1 MGEVFSAVRSDGQ
14 FDQKVAIKLV
24 RSTAASGV
32 VLDHFRN
39 ERQILAGLDH
49 PNIARLLDGGT
60 TEDGT
65 PYIVMELVTGK
76 PIDEYCDSRKLSISH
91 RLELFRQVC
100 AAVQYAHQHLI
111 VHRDIKPGNIL
122 VTEDGTPK
130 LLDFGIARIFD
141 ASGIVAAT
149 QYRSF
154 TPDYASP
161 EQLRGEPLS
170 TATDLYSLGVVLYHL
185 LTGRS
190 PYRVDHRA
198 PGKLATAI
206 TKDEPERPSTSVT
219 RAETGST
226 QEFLSENRET
236 TPVLLQKR
244 LSGDLDYIL
253 LKALRKEPELRYS
266 SVEQFSEDLHRHL
279 ERRPVL
285 ARKGTWNYRAGK
297 FIRRNRAAVAAAGLV
312 TATLIAGLVVTLR
325 EIRIAEANRRKAD
338 SHFNDVRKLA
348 NSLIFDVH
356 DSIQTLPGATD
367 SRKLILE
374 KAVTYL
380 DSLAADSQ
388 KDTSLMRDL
397 VVGYSRIAE
406 LEGNPSFPNLGDTK
420 ASLESYAKAL
430 SLEEELVRIYP
441 KSETDR
447 LNLAELYENLG
458 EVHMA
463 GTGNISEAVRYS
475 RLSLQILDKEIAE
488 KPDDVKILGR
498 IVSVY
503 RNLGLL
509 QVGNGLTGAS
519 GSVTAGIDALEKALA
534 FDRHALELKPT
545 DIQFRA
551 EGAGIQ
557 IALGDAY
564 LKLGDRPAAER
575 SFRESL
581 DIFNMLDPKGENIRV
596 TMNRAVIIT
605 KVGDALMIEGKYP
618 QALGFYKEGQLVGE
632 KLLARDPHN
641 ETAQSHSIVIH
652 GQVGLALTHLGRF
665 SESNQEFRKSLAISA
680 NPAERTAIVR
690 VIRATVG
697 IWFAQ
702 SLMHQGKPAEAAAE
716 FAKSKAGFASL
727 GNADALDL
735 RTRTY
740 LCAAQMQYG
749 GALAAQRKFVQAQK
763 ELEPAIETLE
773 KLAGAAPP
781 SQELQYTLAEAY
793 NQQGILFVSRA
804 RIAASKDERTADW
817 KAAKSWFEK
826 SSAIWDKVKNP
837 ARLSTYGLEV
847 SLPGEVSQRI
857 AECDANLRPP
867 QNSAK

>member
-1 MGEVFSAVRSDGQ
+1 MPLPSSINTQGRKIGHYTVLEQIGVGGMGEVFSAVRSDGQ

-325 EIRIAEANRRKAD
+325 EIRIAE
-338 SHFNDVRKLA
+338 
-348 NSLIFDVH
+348 
-356 DSIQTLPGATD
+356 
-367 SRKLILE
+367 
-374 KAVTYL
+374 
-380 DSLAADSQ
+380 
-388 KDTSLMRDL
+388 
-397 VVGYSRIAE
+397 
-406 LEGNPSFPNLGDTK
+406 
-420 ASLESYAKAL
+420 
-430 SLEEELVRIYP
+430 
-441 KSETDR
+441 
-447 LNLAELYENLG
+447 
-458 EVHMA
+458 
-463 GTGNISEAVRYS
+463 
-475 RLSLQILDKEIAE
+475 
-488 KPDDVKILGR
+488 
-498 IVSVY
+498 
-503 RNLGLL
+503 
-509 QVGNGLTGAS
+509 
-519 GSVTAGIDALEKALA
+519 
-534 FDRHALELKPT
+534 
-545 DIQFRA
+545 
-551 EGAGIQ
+551 
-557 IALGDAY
+557 
-564 LKLGDRPAAER
+564 
-575 SFRESL
+575 
-581 DIFNMLDPKGENIRV
+581 
-596 TMNRAVIIT
+596 
-605 KVGDALMIEGKYP
+605 
-618 QALGFYKEGQLVGE
+618 
-632 KLLARDPHN
+632 
-641 ETAQSHSIVIH
+641 
-652 GQVGLALTHLGRF
+652 
-665 SESNQEFRKSLAISA
+665 
-680 NPAERTAIVR
+680 
-690 VIRATVG
+690 
-697 IWFAQ
+697 
-702 SLMHQGKPAEAAAE
+702 
-716 FAKSKAGFASL
+716 
-727 GNADALDL
+727 
-735 RTRTY
+735 
-740 LCAAQMQYG
+740 
-749 GALAAQRKFVQAQK
+749 
-763 ELEPAIETLE
+763 
-773 KLAGAAPP
+773 
-781 SQELQYTLAEAY
+781 
-793 NQQGILFVSRA
+793 
-804 RIAASKDERTADW
+804 
-817 KAAKSWFEK
+817 
-826 SSAIWDKVKNP
+826 
-837 ARLSTYGLEV
+837 
-847 SLPGEVSQRI
+847 
-857 AECDANLRPP
+857 
-867 QNSAK
+867 